1 MQFLQNRGVNHPARR
16 SPVRPP
22 LPPMNLQ
29 FKHGSLNLCIPY
41 LGLASKRDSIGLTIL
56 VGFLESPKHG
66 QMVSRRFQRMLEEI
80 RREIGKYAWQKIE
93 NLC

>member
-1 MQFLQNRGVNHPARR
+1 MRPA
-16 SPVRPP
+16 

-66 QMVSRRFQRMLEEI
+66 QMVSRKFQKMLEEI
-80 RREIGKYAWQKIE
+80 RREIGKHTWETI
-93 NLC
+93 

>member
-1 MQFLQNRGVNHPARR
+1 M
-16 SPVRPP
+16 RPP

-66 QMVSRRFQRMLEEI
+66 QMVSRKFQKMLEEI
-80 RREIGKYAWQKIE
+80 RREIGKYTWDTI
-93 NLC
+93 